1 MSCPAAQQSK
11 AHSSKQMA
19 VIYFAIMAMGMG
31 QTVVFAVIPMLGRE
45 LGLDLIVLE
54 IPTLGISFQ
63 LKELAIT
70 SLTSLASLI
79 YFLTAPYWGRR
90 SDAVGRK
97 PIIIIGLVGY
107 ALGTVIFNGVAQLGL
122 AAVFG
127 GFVLYMMMMATRILV
142 VMVMSSTQP
151 AASAYV
157 IDVTPLEKRIKGMS
171 RLGAASQIGTMVGPA
186 LAYFAVISFL
196 APLYIQAGLTLFAAL
211 LVYLYLDEDKKS
223 SSSERTINK
232 LSYLDPRFRVY
243 LGVGLVMFTMMGMV
257 QQTLGFYFQDKLNL
271 DGVAAAQQFSIA
283 MVVSSTMMLCAQ
295 FLIVQNW
302 SGHPIRLLQIGLPVT
317 VIGYVFLA
325 VADSLPSLLLG
336 MGCFG
341 LGMGMAMPG
350 YNVTATYTVEAKEQ
364 GSLAGL
370 SASAPAMGFV
380 IGPIAGGLI
389 YGYMP
394 TLTYWCAAITLVP
407 LCLFTLTLNTK
418 K

>member
-1 MSCPAAQQSK
+1 MSRSSHKKPMS
-11 AHSSKQMA
+11 HSSKQMA
-19 VIYFAIMAMGMG
+19 IIYFAIMAMGMG

-54 IPTLGISFQ
+54 IPRLGISFQ

-70 SLTSLASLI
+70 SLTSLSSLV

-90 SDAVGRK
+90 SDVVGRK
-97 PIIIIGLVGY
+97 QIIIIGLVGY
-107 ALGTVIFNGVAQLGL
+107 AIGTVAFNSVAHLGL
-122 AAVFG
+122 LGVVS
-127 GFVLYMMMMATRILV
+127 GFVLYTMMMAARVLV
-142 VMVMSSTQP
+142 VMVMSATQP
-151 AASAYV
+151 AASAYT

-186 LAYFAVISFL
+186 LAYFSIISFL
-196 APLYIQAGLTLFAAL
+196 APLYIQAGLTLLAAI
-211 LVYLYLDEDKKS
+211 LVFLYLDDDKKTS
-223 SSSERTINK
+223 SSGHTVSK

-283 MVVSSTMMLCAQ
+283 MVISSTMMLAAQ
-295 FLIVQNW
+295 FLVVQNW
-302 SGHPIRLLQIGLPVT
+302 PGHPIRLLQMGLPVT
-317 VIGYVFLA
+317 AIGYVCLA
-325 VADSLPSLLLG
+325 MAGSLPWLLLG
-336 MGCFG
+336 MGFFG

-350 YNVTATYTVEAKEQ
+350 YSVTATYTVGAKEQ

-380 IGPIAGGLI
+380 IGPVVGGLV

-394 TLTYWCAAITLVP
+394 TLTYWCAAIVLVP
-407 LCLFTLTLNTK
+407 LFLFTLLLK
-418 K
+418 VK